1 MEALDSRREGK
12 MLTDLQSHLCHLA
25 YDVLL
30 SLEIAEFF
38 LKLRSVGF
46 NEQFRD
52 AVLNTAADNE
62 CSQSLEGLFRYQ
74 ACIG

>member
-1 MEALDSRREGK
+1 
-12 MLTDLQSHLCHLA
+12 MLTDLESHLCHLA

-62 CSQSLEGLFRYQ
+62 CSQSLKDLSQYQ
-74 ACIG
+74 AYTG